1 MMKKMTLCLSAALT
15 LLTIAGLG
23 TAQAADFPNK
33 PIEIIVPSSAG
44 GGTDM
49 LSRAL
54 ANTAKDIFGQPVVV
68 VNKPGGSGVIGFTAG
83 QTAKP
88 DGYTVTMF
96 FAEIVIVPH
105 LGLAQTD
112 HKLFEPIMRVNMDPA
127 AITVQADAPWNT
139 LQEFI
144 DYAKANPGKLRVAN
158 SGPGSIWQLAAAR
171 MEDKFGLKF
180 NQVPY
185 SGAAP
190 GVTALLSGAV
200 DAAAFSPAEVGSQV
214 MAGKLKMLGIMSD
227 KREKAYP
234 DVPTFKEQGVD
245 IVIGTWRG
253 LGVPKGTPADVKKIL
268 HDGFKKAMEDPVFVD
283 QMEKAG
289 LGLGY
294 MDAADFAKFQDEE
307 FAVYKG
313 LVDKL
318 GLKAK

>member
-1 MMKKMTLCLSAALT
+1 MTKKMTLLLGAALT
-15 LLTIAGLG
+15 LLTVAGSG
-23 TAQAADFPNK
+23 TAHAADFPNK

-54 ANTAKDIFGQPVVV
+54 ANTAKDVFGQPVVI

-88 DGYTVTMF
+88 DGYTLTMF

-112 HKLFEPIMRVNMDPA
+112 HKLFDPIMRVNMDPA
-127 AITVQADAPWNT
+127 AITVQADAPWKT
-139 LQEFI
+139 LKEFV
-144 DYAKANPGKLRVAN
+144 DYAKANPGKVKVAN
-158 SGPGSIWQLAAAR
+158 SGPGSIWQLAAAQV
-171 MEDKFGLKF
+171 EDKLDLKF

-190 GVTALLSGAV
+190 GVTALMSGAV

-214 MAGKLKMLGIMSD
+214 IAGKLKMLGVMSD

-234 DVPTFKEQGVD
+234 DVPTFREQGLD

-253 LGVPKGTPADVKKIL
+253 LGVPKGTPDDVKKIL
-268 HDGFKKAMEDPVFVD
+268 HDGFKKAMENPVFVD
-283 QMEKAG
+283 QAEKAG

-294 MDAADFAKFQDEE
+294 MNAADFAKFQDEE
-307 FAVYKG
+307 FATYKK

-318 GLKAK
+318 GLRAK